1 LEQKMK
7 KRAGLCVI
15 VVCIAGLVGTLNCM
29 PLHPHGNEI
38 APHAA
43 PYPSGGVSTAVM
55 KARTLAGLK
64 RQEQA
69 DRAVLADPRA
79 TADQKRKASVDY
91 RYEEINRH
99 GVVAPNEGMPLRD
112 LFQNTDQ

>member
-1 LEQKMK
+1 MK
-7 KRAGLCVI
+7 RWAGLCVI

-29 PLHPHGNEI
+29 PLHPHGRVI

-43 PYPSGGVSTAVM
+43 PDPTGGVPPDVM
-55 KARTLAGLK
+55 QARTLAGLE
-64 RQEQA
+64 RQERA

-99 GVVAPNEGMPLRD
+99 GVVTPNGGIPLHD
-112 LFQNTDQ
+112 LFEHSGP